1 MGFRGYV
8 HIPKQGE
15 KPGISADDVC
25 IGKMFGY
32 MDDNRMSKSAE
43 YLWLAL
49 SNTKE
54 DAYTFVTASGEYT
67 VDSAE
72 CFDDKEDM
80 LDCFDSDYKMIVRFT
95 KILFCEFIKAYYDDQ
110 RILWIDYY
118 TMPERRSLKQVLD
131 YYDIKMG
138 ALDQYIY
145 VYWI

>member
-8 HIPKQGE
+8 HIPKSGE
-15 KPGISADDVC
+15 KPRSSDGDAC
-25 IGKMFGY
+25 IGKMYSY

-54 DAYTFVTASGEYT
+54 DAYTFITASGEYH
-67 VDSAE
+67 VDSAAF
-72 CFDDKEDM
+72 FDSKEDM
-80 LDCFDSDYKMIVRFT
+80 LTCFDSDYKMIARFT

-110 RILWIDYY
+110 RLLWIDYY

-131 YYDIKMG
+131 YYGININ
-138 ALDQYIY
+138 ALDNIIY
-145 VYWI
+145 VYWL

>member
-8 HIPKQGE
+8 HIPKPGE
-15 KPGISADDVC
+15 KPGISDNDVC
-25 IGKMFGY
+25 IGKMYSY

-54 DAYTFVTASGEYT
+54 DAYTFVRASGEYT

-72 CFDDKEDM
+72 CFDSKEDM
-80 LDCFDSDYKMIVRFT
+80 LTTFDSDYPMIVRFT

-131 YYDIKMG
+131 YYGIKMG

-145 VYWI
+145 VYWV